1 MFIEVVTPDEKV
13 FEDEVDS
20 ATFPGS
26 DGSFQILNNHAPMI
40 TTLGK
45 GDMKFVKIV
54 DKKPVETHILVEGGV
69 VEVLNNKVTV
79 LAEKILESQE

>member
-1 MFIEVVTPDEKV
+1 MYIEVVTPDEKIY
-13 FEDEVDS
+13 EGEVES

-40 TTLGK
+40 STLGK
-45 GDMKFVKIV
+45 GDMRLVKIV
-54 DKKPVETHILVEGGV
+54 EKKTEESHYLVEGGV

-79 LAEKILESQE
+79 LAEKIGE